1 MPKVALYTAAVV
13 FALVS
18 LLHWVRYFLGT
29 EINVGSAVVPIS
41 ASLILG
47 IISACLAAWM
57 IFASRKI

>member
-1 MPKVALYTAAVV
+1 MPKVALSAAAVV

-18 LLHWVRYFLGT
+18 FLHWVRYFLGT